1 MRRLLPLLI
10 VAALAGCS
18 AENKPLPPVQFTTG
32 EPALRVNDQPVAE
45 ALLAEVARG
54 RGLDLNNP
62 EQRQRA
68 IKELSDYVLLANFA
82 RKQTFEGDAQ
92 FAVTVEA
99 QRLQGVA
106 NATMEAYARSHPISD
121 QALKTEYEAQV
132 AKAGTESYD
141 FGQMLFDNEAEALK
155 VSEALLAGK
164 DWAAVYAEWQG
175 KAKQAREFKDVRLVQ
190 LPAPELVEALKKLKP
205 GEATKVPV
213 KSQYGWHLMHLV
225 ATHPVTPPAFDA
237 VGPELRKR
245 MQARQ
250 GEVWMQKMRGE
261 AVILDLKAPKGDPA
275 APAAAPAPPPPAAP
289 PTPEK
294 TQ

>member
-1 MRRLLPLLI
+1 MRRAMTLLI
-10 VAALAGCS
+10 LAALAGCA
-18 AENKPLPPVQFTTG
+18 AENKPLPPVQYSAG

-45 ALLAEVARG
+45 ALLSEVARG

-68 IKELSDYVLLANFA
+68 IKELSDYVLLANYA
-82 RKQTFEGDAQ
+82 RKQTLEGDAQ

-106 NATMEAYARSHPISD
+106 NATMEAYARTHPITD
-121 QALKTEYEAQV
+121 QALKAEYDAQV

-141 FGQMLFDNEAEALK
+141 FSQMLFDNEAEALK
-155 VSEALLAGK
+155 VSESLLAGK
-164 DWAAVYAEWQG
+164 DWAGVYEEWKG

-213 KSQYGWHLMHLV
+213 KSQYGWHLLNLA
-225 ATHPVTPPAFDA
+225 ATHPVTPPAYDGISA
-237 VGPELRKR
+237 ELRKR
-245 MQARQ
+245 MIARQ
-250 GEVWMQKMRGE
+250 GEAWMQKMRGE
-261 AVILDLKAPKGDPA
+261 AVILDLKAPKGAEPA
-275 APAAAPAPPPPAAP
+275 QAA
-289 PTPEK
+289 K
-294 TQ
+294 